1 MEELRVDESAAKST
15 KYRELIPQ
23 IRALIEGEK
32 DAVANMANLAAAIHQ
47 TFGHLWVGFYLLKEG
62 RLVLGPF
69 QGPIACTRI
78 ELGKGVCGTAAASR
92 ESVIVE
98 DVNQFPGHIACSPD
112 SRSEIVIPISGSD
125 DQLIGVL
132 DIDSSS
138 LAQFDEEDDRF
149 LKEILEVLK
158 LQQGW

>member
-1 MEELRVDESAAKST
+1 MRVDESAAKST

>member
-1 MEELRVDESAAKST
+1 VEELRVDESAAKST